1 MDAEFIVVSGPLLGA
16 RFPLGDR
23 EVSIGHAPSAHIR
36 LEEPGIAPE
45 HCVVRPS
52 TGGYRLTDRR
62 SPSGTY
68 INGMRVTEQAL
79 EPGDQVAIG
88 EIVLLYREDAPPA
101 ADSTARHTLLRAC
114 SMLFLFRALASAKDP
129 AQRADF
135 EARIGSLLAD
145 IIPSTAS
152 AILMGRDEEE
162 LRAAARLHTDPAE
175 MEALATAVSREGAVV
190 DAAVGLVAIPLST
203 AGVPAGLLAAWF
215 PAEEM
220 PNLGEH
226 RDTLGAVATLA
237 AAAFESLR
245 DVERLR
251 TENFL
256 LRERLGTA
264 ETGIAG
270 ESIAIHKMLGLI
282 ARVAPQDTSV
292 LILGESGAGKELV
305 ASALHRLSPPR
316 RQALRRHQLRRPH
329 RDTTGKRAVRTREG
343 SLHRSRLA
351 EEGQAR
357 DGRRRHRLSRRDRR
371 AGAAAASQAS
381 ARPAAARVR
390 TRGRHTLPGSS
401 MSAWWPPPIA
411 TSRRRCSA
419 APSAWISTTA

>member
-1 MDAEFIVVSGPLLGA
+1 MGTPRPPTSAWPNRASP
-16 RFPLGDR
+16 
-23 EVSIGHAPSAHIR
+23 PSTAWFALR
-36 LEEPGIAPE
+36 
-45 HCVVRPS
+45 

-135 EARIGSLLAD
+135 EARLGSLLAD
-145 IIPSTAS
+145 IVPCTAS

-162 LRAAARLHTDPAE
+162 LRAAARQHPEPAE

-190 DAAVGLVAIPLST
+190 DPAAGLVAIPLST

-226 RDTLGAVATLA
+226 RDTLGAIATLA

-251 TENFL
+251 TENSL

-292 LILGESGAGKELV
+292 LILGETGAGKELV
-305 ASALHRLSPPR
+305 ASALHRLSPAR
-316 RQALRRHQLRRPH
+316 RQTLRRHQLRRPH
-329 RDTTGKRAVRTREG
+329 RDTAGKRAVRAREG
-343 SLHRSRLA
+343 SLHRRRVA

-357 DGRRRHRLSRRDRR
+357 DGRRRHRLSR
-371 AGAAAASQAS
+371 
-381 ARPAAARVR
+381 
-390 TRGRHTLPGSS
+390 
-401 MSAWWPPPIA
+401 
-411 TSRRRCSA
+411 
-419 APSAWISTTA
+419 